1 MSPSAFIPFC
11 GFGRNISAMKSNQGN
26 FRQMHSLPICNIFQA
41 KILNDQLCYEVDLDK
56 YKDKDN
62 TEKDLKSGLVFL
74 YDYNE
79 DRQVTLIEHDELI
92 HIDRFDSQRS
102 QEDENGFVYLNTIGN
117 SDS

>member
-1 MSPSAFIPFC
+1 M
-11 GFGRNISAMKSNQGN
+11 
-26 FRQMHSLPICNIFQA
+26 
-41 KILNDQLCYEVDLDK
+41 NDQLCYEVDLDK